1 MKQPRHIKPLFLLM
15 ALVVTQPSFAS
26 DCKTCHQGENKPA
39 NAPDYTPFFIDHSGR
54 HHAFDIPYPIQAD
67 ITASFN
73 SPRIEGNMAYINSGS
88 RTAGDNENIPLTAS
102 GNDYLVTC
110 TSCHNPDH
118 AATPKRR
125 YYLRMD
131 NDTSQLCS
139 ACHRK

>member
-1 MKQPRHIKPLFLLM
+1 MKHPRHIKTLFLLM
-15 ALVVTQPSFAS
+15 ALAAAQPSLSS
-26 DCKTCHQGENKPA
+26 DCKGCHQGENKPA

-54 HHAFDIPYPIQAD
+54 HHVFDIPYPVQAD
-67 ITASFN
+67 VTANFN
-73 SPRIEGNMAYINSGS
+73 TPRIEGNMAYISSGFHP
-88 RTAGDNENIPLTAS
+88 ANDNDNIPLMSS
-102 GNDYLVTC
+102 GGNYLVTC

-118 AATPKRR
+118 AVLPKRR